1 MTDHP
6 GPLNWHVSDT
16 DAALI
21 RKIADRAMNEMG
33 VILGNAHITRIN
45 VIMDIQACHANG
57 NPLDL
62 AALLEFPRFDFSH
75 DIAGIIGHLNR
86 DTGKLTNF
94 FSPRCTARQP
104 DPWVYAESLIEQARS
119 VD

>member
-6 GPLNWHVSDT
+6 DPLNWHVSDT

-21 RKIADRAMNEMG
+21 RKIADRAWSE
-33 VILGNAHITRIN
+33 ILSLRSSGYSRLDVT
-45 VIMDIQACHANG
+45 MDVQATHANG

-62 AALLEFPRFDFSH
+62 AALLGFAPFDFSH
-75 DIAGIIGHLNR
+75 DIVGIINHLNR
-86 DTGKLTNF
+86 DTGKLEDC

-104 DPWVYAESLIEQARS
+104 DPRVYAESLIEQARS